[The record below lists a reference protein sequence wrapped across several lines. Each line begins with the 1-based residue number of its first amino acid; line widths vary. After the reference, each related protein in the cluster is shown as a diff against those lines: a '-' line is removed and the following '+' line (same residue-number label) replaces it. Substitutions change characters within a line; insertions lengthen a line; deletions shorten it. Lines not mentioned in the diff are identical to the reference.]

1 MHHRQPQM
9 PIFANILWVTPVTH
23 KIFTFGQH
31 PRVKCSVLM
40 ITQSGYALHAILQTR
55 IAQQRPDHL
64 AIDEA
69 RMTVTGDSGA

>member
-1 MHHRQPQM
+1 
-9 PIFANILWVTPVTH
+9 
-23 KIFTFGQH
+23 
-31 PRVKCSVLM
+31 M

-69 RMTVTGDSGA
+69 DEARMTVTGDSGASCHPQECK